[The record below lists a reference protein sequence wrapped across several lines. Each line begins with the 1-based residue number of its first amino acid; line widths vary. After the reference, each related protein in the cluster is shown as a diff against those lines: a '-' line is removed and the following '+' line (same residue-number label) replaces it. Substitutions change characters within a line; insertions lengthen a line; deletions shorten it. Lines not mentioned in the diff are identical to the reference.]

1 MARQVI
7 NTGTTAND
15 GTGDTL
21 RNAGSKINENFVE
34 VYAALGGGDSGT
46 SLTTAVKLVDSGLEY
61 VGVSNNSV
69 LTHTEG
75 ASKLVFTLPDS
86 EGAVVINS
94 ATQTLTNK
102 TLDSATI
109 NNPVLDNVSIN
120 DTNASHQY
128 LIKPANLTTKDI
140 NVNLPLLADSDTI
153 TFNAQTQTLTNKT
166 LTSPRIGTAILDAGG
181 DEIIKFTEA
190 GTPANEITINNANA
204 SASPG
209 ITATGTD
216 TNVDLNV
223 TPKGT
228 GAVVLGKVA
237 YASKQLTLGAAGDS
251 DMTQDT
257 FIIANP
263 SGTTTIHMDDGTVN
277 GELRIILNRGT
288 ATLKIREDSASTNFD
303 FGSYVSLAPNAM
315 AQFIWETVE
324 NNWHI
329 LGTDSSGPNITIV

>member
-21 RNAGSKINENFVE
+21 RTAGTKINENFVE
-34 VYAALGGGDSGT
+34 LYTQLGGGDSGT
-46 SLTTAVKLVDSGLEY
+46 SLTTAVRLVDSGLEY
-61 VGVSNNSV
+61 VGVTNNTV

-75 ASKLVFTLPDS
+75 AARLVFTLPDS
-86 EGAVVINS
+86 DGELTANA

-109 NNPVLDNVSIN
+109 NNPVLDNVAIN

-128 LIKPANLTTKDI
+128 IIKPANLATKDI
-140 NVNLPLLADSDTI
+140 NVNLPLLSDSDTI

-204 SASPG
+204 GAGPG
-209 ITATGTD
+209 ISATGTD

-228 GAVVLGKVA
+228 GAVILGKVA

-251 DMTQDT
+251 DMTEDT

-263 SGTTTIHMDDGTVN
+263 SGATTIHMDDGTVN

-288 ATLKIREDSASTNFD
+288 ANLKIREDSASTNFD
-303 FGSYVSLAPNAM
+303 FGSHITLAPNAM